1 LATSGDDGSVRFW
14 DIRNSKLPISIRSDH
29 SHWVWS
35 VKFNQFHDQV
45 RFSIKSIKL
54 PFVGLLKSSIK
65 VFTNYNV
72 LELKADIINPFYFQL
87 LLTSS
92 SDGRVVLSCMMSIS
106 SEQNQAF
113 NIEDDDDYGGERKMP
128 LEDGVIRV

>member
-1 LATSGDDGSVRFW
+1 L
-14 DIRNSKLPISIRSDH
+14 
-29 SHWVWS
+29 
-35 VKFNQFHDQV
+35 
-45 RFSIKSIKL
+45 FSIKSIKL
-54 PFVGLLKSSIK
+54 PVVGLLKSSIK